1 MNTST
6 LLTRSLQLAARPFL
20 LLFKFLKKIAVAIF
34 GRLQWSPPRW
44 LSQSGAAFSKFNRAH
59 PLITASGII
68 AIVLLAYGTAWTL
81 HWYQHRPKPRYVS
94 VIIEAVP
101 VTKLEKDLTF
111 PTLDIRFSDSAA
123 RLEDKDKTS
132 LQGVRLDPPLTGK
145 WMWANDK
152 HLFFKPTVDWPADQ
166 KFKVIFDKKFFPPHI
181 KLERLTYEFQTPP
194 FQIAIKQLELY
205 QDPANPTQRQITAT
219 LELTHAVEP
228 GELDRHIQLEMIGG
242 SAVFPPSDPAP
253 HFTLTYGLQRRLAYL
268 RSSNVTLP
276 DKEDFMKLE
285 LSKGV
290 RTAQGGALTRDAA
303 EQKLL
308 IPSNGTAFQIK
319 SIEGNIARNKN
330 GEPEQVLILN
340 TTADISSSE
349 LAKAIQ
355 MRLLPKR
362 EAEKTEESDSG
373 SSDSGSA
380 DQSNESDENRQSAES
395 EEDEA
400 DDTTESDKAS
410 KWQSPTDV
418 PDDVLEQARR
428 IEFTVV
434 PSEKAQDRQHVF
446 KIRVESEGELYVR
459 VAKGVRAFGDYPL
472 AEDYNAVVAVP
483 QLPRE
488 VQIEGQGGLL
498 ALSGDRKLSIRSRA
512 LPAVEF
518 EVARVATTQINH
530 LVSQT
535 EGKFEDPEFRAP
547 LYFNKEN
554 ISRIAIEQQPIA
566 MENKWKANYSAFDF
580 AEHLRKPADGGSE
593 RGLFFLTARGWDPV
607 KKKPIRSARDSRFLL
622 VTDIGILT
630 KKNTDG
636 TSDVFLMS
644 IKNGQPINGATVEIL
659 GKNGVPIQ
667 TAQAGADGHCA
678 FPSVEK
684 SEREKTPVAFVA
696 RNGDDIAFMPFARED
711 RVLNFS
717 RFEIE
722 GAQNIAPEGLDAFVF
737 TERGVYRPGDE
748 IHIGMVV
755 KQRSWG
761 GNLKGLPIET
771 EVVDARDLPVQTKKL
786 SLPETGFT
794 ELSYQTAN
802 ESPTGLY
809 TFNVYL
815 IKNNKRSSLLGS
827 ATAQVKEFLPDR
839 MKIETQLSKAAP
851 RGWIQPKKMH
861 ASVALA
867 NLYGTPAT
875 DRRVTGKVELE
886 PAAFSFPEF
895 RDFTFFDPLFD
906 ENKSR
911 TEQTVDLGEQKTD
924 GEGHTD
930 FDLQLERFADATYA
944 MRFIAEGFEGE
955 GGRSVTGDVGALVSA
970 LPYVIGYKAD
980 GDLRYIEMNKPRGVD
995 LVAVDPQL
1003 NRIAIENISL
1013 NLIAQEYVS
1022 VLKKQENGNYVYE
1035 SVLKERPA
1043 KSEKISVA
1051 SNGYHYALPTEE
1063 PGDYVLELRD
1073 DQNRILSKLRFSVV
1087 GHAAMTGAL
1096 EKNAELQIKLNAKEY
1111 RAGDEIELSVTA
1123 PYSGYGL
1130 ITIEREKVYA
1140 YSWFQTNTASS
1151 IQHIRLPQNFEG
1163 TGYINVAFVRAL
1175 DSKEIFVSPLSY
1187 GVVPF
1192 TANIE
1197 NRRLKI
1203 ELQAAAKAKPG
1214 EPLHISYKTD
1224 RPSKI
1229 VIFAVDQGILQ
1240 VTAYKTPDPL
1250 TYLFRKCALGVET
1263 AQIVDLIIPEFSLL
1277 RSLSAF
1283 GGDGGEVQKLN
1294 PFKRVTEKPVVF
1306 WSGIIDADTTAREVV
1321 YDVPDFFD
1329 GTLKI
1334 MAVGVSNET
1343 AGSAD
1348 RDALIR
1354 GPFVVTPSVP
1364 VLAAP
1369 GDEFEG
1375 GVTVANNVEGSGADA
1390 EVELHAETSPQL
1402 SILGTPIQKLRIAEG
1417 HEQSAKFRFHVNDRL
1432 GSAEIKFVARR
1443 NGIETRR
1450 RATLSVRPAVPYA
1463 TDVRSGN
1470 FKKGHVDV
1478 QITRAIY
1485 SEFAKREAAV
1495 AAVPL
1500 GLAHGL
1506 YVFLKDFPHGCSE
1519 QITSG
1524 AFCRL
1529 LLSDEADFGLNRA
1542 EVNTQLEK
1550 TFATLRR
1557 RQNDQGAFGYWAPE
1571 TDQKIS
1577 FNSVYVMDF
1586 LSTAKT
1592 AGFAPPADMF
1602 ASGLRYLQ
1610 KMVTLEP
1617 STLADAR
1624 IIAYGIYVLTREG
1637 VVTTNYILNLRDY
1650 LDQHQADIWQNDV
1663 TGVYLA
1669 GALKLLHKD
1678 KDADDLIGAYKIAN
1692 DSSRDYD
1699 DFCQPLGANAQYITV
1714 LARTF
1719 PARLKG
1725 ISAAEFEQ
1733 ILQPIGRG
1741 EFNTLSAAYAVS
1753 ALKSYSHAIAQTL
1766 PVLSIGE
1773 IHKDKREVALTSGAK
1788 LLQRAAFSKDAIV
1801 LRFNSAGKLSGPGA
1815 FFQVVEAGF
1824 DRHVP
1829 TQPVTAGLEV
1839 HRELLDKNN
1848 QPVTRTKLGEPIHV
1862 RLQARSVG
1870 DDSVTNVAII
1880 DLLPGGF
1887 EVVGT
1892 SLQPGVSTI
1901 SGVDYVDV
1909 REDRAV
1915 FYGTV
1920 SSSVLEI
1927 NYQIK
1932 SANRGEFT
1940 VPPIFAESMYER
1952 AIKGRGVGGK
1962 ITVTE

>member
-1 MNTST
+1 MNTSALIT
-6 LLTRSLQLAARPFL
+6 RLLHLAARPFVL
-20 LLFKFLKKIAVAIF
+20 LLGYLKKVALAVF
-34 GRLQWSPPRW
+34 GRVQWSPPRW
-44 LSQSGAAFSKFNRAH
+44 FSQSRAAFSRFNRAH
-59 PLITASGII
+59 RLITSSGIV
-68 AIVLLAYGTAWTL
+68 AILLLFCGAAWTW

-94 VIIEAVP
+94 VKIEPVP

-111 PTLDIRFSDSAA
+111 PTLDLQFSESAA
-123 RLEDKDKTS
+123 RLEDLKKTS
-132 LQGVRLDPPLTGK
+132 VPGVRLDPPLSGK
-145 WMWANDK
+145 WMWANDQ
-152 HLFFKPTVDWPADQ
+152 HLFFKPAEDWPADQ
-166 KFKVIFDKKFFPPHI
+166 KFKIIFDKKFFPSHV
-181 KLERLTYEFQTPP
+181 LVERRVYEFTTTP
-194 FQIAIKQLELY
+194 FEIAIKDLQLY
-205 QDPANPTQRQITAT
+205 QDPANPTHRQITAT

-228 GELDRHIQLEMIGG
+228 DELDRHLQLLMIGG
-242 SAVFPPSDPAP
+242 STIFPPNDPAP
-253 HFTLTYGLQRRLAYL
+253 HFALTYGLHKRIAYL

-276 DKEDFMKLE
+276 DKEDFLKLE

-290 RTAQGGALTRDAA
+290 RTAQGGAKTSQATED
-303 EQKLL
+303 KLR
-308 IPSNGTAFQIK
+308 IPSNGTAFQID
-319 SIEGNIARNKN
+319 SIAGTIARSKN
-330 GEPEQVLILN
+330 GEPEQIVILN

-355 MRLLPKR
+355 IRLLPKR
-362 EAEKTEESDSG
+362 NAVTTDETEGEAAGETDSQSPDSETAEQSNQSSQTTASEDEETEETEESD
-373 SSDSGSA
+373 
-380 DQSNESDENRQSAES
+380 Q
-395 EEDEA
+395 
-400 DDTTESDKAS
+400 AS
-410 KWQSPTDV
+410 KWQSPAEV
-418 PDDVLEQARR
+418 PDDVLEQAKR

-434 PSEKAQDRQHVF
+434 PSEKAQDRQHAF
-446 KIRVESEGELYVR
+446 KIRLETEGELYVR
-459 VAKGVRAFGDYPL
+459 VPKGVRAPGDYRL

-498 ALSGDRKLSIRSRA
+498 ALSGERKLSIRSRA
-512 LPAVEF
+512 LAAIEF
-518 EVARVATTQINH
+518 EIARVATAQINH

-535 EGKFEDPEFRAP
+535 EGKFEDPEFRSP
-547 LYFNKEN
+547 QYFDKEN

-566 MENKWKANYSAFDF
+566 VEDKWKSNYSAFDF

-593 RGLFFLTARGWDPV
+593 RGLFFLTARGWDPA
-607 KKKPIRSARDSRFLL
+607 KKKPINSARDSRFLL
-622 VTDIGILT
+622 ITDIGILT

-636 TSDVFLMS
+636 SSDVFLMS
-644 IKNGQPINGATVEIL
+644 IKSGQPLNGATVEIL

-667 TAQAGADGHCA
+667 TAQTAADGHCT

-684 SEREKTPVAFVA
+684 SEREKSPVAFVA
-696 RNGDDIAFMPFARED
+696 RNGDDVAFMPYSRED

-722 GAQNIAPEGLDAFVF
+722 GAENIPSEGLDAFVF

-748 IHIGMVV
+748 IHIGLVV
-755 KQRSWG
+755 KQRSWS

-771 EVVDARDLPVQTKKL
+771 EVLDARDLRVQTKKL
-786 SLPETGFT
+786 TLPETGFT

-815 IKNNKRSSLLGS
+815 IKDNRRSSLLGS

-839 MKIETQLSKAAP
+839 MKIETRLSKGAP
-851 RGWIQPKKMH
+851 RGWIRPKEMQGF
-861 ASVALA
+861 VALA

-875 DRRVTGKVELE
+875 DRRVTGKVELT
-886 PAAFSFPEF
+886 PSAFSFPEF

-906 ENKSR
+906 ENKNQQ
-911 TEQTVDLGEQKTD
+911 EQTVDLGEQKTD
-924 GEGHTD
+924 GEGHAA
-930 FDLQLERFADATYA
+930 FELQLERFADATYA

-955 GGRSVTGDVGALVSA
+955 GGRSVMGDVGALVSA

-980 GDLRYIEMNKPRGVD
+980 GDLRYIDMNKPRAID

-1003 NRIAIENISL
+1003 NRIAVENVTA
-1013 NLIAQEYVS
+1013 NVIAQEYVS

-1043 KSEKISVA
+1043 KSEKIFVA
-1051 SNGYHYALPTEE
+1051 ASGNHYALPTDE
-1063 PGDYVLELRD
+1063 PGNYVLELRD
-1073 DQNRILSKLRFSVV
+1073 DQNRTLSKLRFSVV
-1087 GHAAMTGAL
+1087 GHAAVAATL
-1096 EKNAELQIKLNAKEY
+1096 QKNAELEIKLNAKEY
-1111 RAGDEIELSVTA
+1111 NAGDEIAVSVTA

-1130 ITIEREKVYA
+1130 ITIEREKVYG

-1151 IQHIRLPQNFEG
+1151 IQHIRLPQGFEG
-1163 TGYINVAFVRAL
+1163 SGYVNVAFVRAL

-1197 NRRLKI
+1197 KRRLKVD
-1203 ELQAAAKAKPG
+1203 LQTAAKAKPG
-1214 EPLHISYKTD
+1214 EPLHIGYKTD

-1240 VTAYKTPDPL
+1240 ITDYKTPNPL

-1283 GGDGGEVQKLN
+1283 GGDGEGEQRLN

-1306 WSGIIDADTTAREVV
+1306 WSGIIDADTAAREVV

-1334 MAVGVSNET
+1334 MAVGVSNDA
-1343 AGSAD
+1343 AGSID

-1354 GPFVVTPSVP
+1354 GPFVITPSVP

-1369 GDEFEG
+1369 GDEFEA

-1390 EVELHAETSPQL
+1390 EIELRAETSPQL
-1402 SILGTPIQKLRIAEG
+1402 SILGTATQKLRIAEG
-1417 HEQSAKFRFHVNDRL
+1417 REQSVKLRFRVNDML
-1432 GSAEIKFVARR
+1432 GSGEIKFIARR

-1450 RATLSVRPAVPYA
+1450 RATLSVRPPVPYT

-1470 FKKGHVDV
+1470 FKKRNADV
-1478 QITRAIY
+1478 QITREIY
-1485 SEFAKREAAV
+1485 SEFAKREAAI

-1506 YVFLKDFPHGCSE
+1506 YMFLKDFPHGCSE

-1529 LLSDEADFGLNRA
+1529 VLSDEADFGLTRA

-1557 RQNDQGAFGYWAPE
+1557 RQNDQGAFGYWAPDSE
-1571 TDQKIS
+1571 EKIS
-1577 FNSVYVMDF
+1577 FNSAYVMDF
-1586 LSTAKT
+1586 LSAAKT
-1592 AGFAPPADMF
+1592 AGFAPPADMS

-1610 KMVTLEP
+1610 KMVGREP
-1617 STLADAR
+1617 SNLSEARTL
-1624 IIAYGIYVLTREG
+1624 AYGIYVLTREG

-1650 LDQHQADIWQNDV
+1650 LDNHHADAWQNDV

-1678 KDADDLIGAYKIAN
+1678 KDADELIGDYKIAN
-1692 DSSRDYD
+1692 DSSGDYD

-1714 LARTF
+1714 LARAF
-1719 PARLKG
+1719 PSRLKG
-1725 ISAAEFEQ
+1725 ISATEFEQ

-1741 EFNTLSAAYAVS
+1741 EFNTLS
-1753 ALKSYSHAIAQTL
+1753 
-1766 PVLSIGE
+1766 
-1773 IHKDKREVALTSGAK
+1773 
-1788 LLQRAAFSKDAIV
+1788 
-1801 LRFNSAGKLSGPGA
+1801 
-1815 FFQVVEAGF
+1815 
-1824 DRHVP
+1824 
-1829 TQPVTAGLEV
+1829 
-1839 HRELLDKNN
+1839 
-1848 QPVTRTKLGEPIHV
+1848 
-1862 RLQARSVG
+1862 RS
-1870 DDSVTNVAII
+1870 
-1880 DLLPGGF
+1880 
-1887 EVVGT
+1887 E
-1892 SLQPGVSTI
+1892 
-1901 SGVDYVDV
+1901 
-1909 REDRAV
+1909 E
-1915 FYGTV
+1915 
-1920 SSSVLEI
+1920 
-1927 NYQIK
+1927 
-1932 SANRGEFT
+1932 
-1940 VPPIFAESMYER
+1940 
-1952 AIKGRGVGGK
+1952 
-1962 ITVTE
+1962 

>member
-1 MNTST
+1 MNTNA
-6 LLTRSLQLAARPFL
+6 LITRSLQLAARPFVL
-20 LLFKFLKKIAVAIF
+20 LLRFLKKVALGVF
-34 GRLQWSPPRW
+34 GRVQWSPPRW
-44 LSQSGAAFSKFNRAH
+44 LSGSRAAFSGFNRAH
-59 PLITASGII
+59 PLITASGIV
-68 AIVLLAYGTAWTL
+68 AILLLSCGAAWTW
-81 HWYQHRPKPRYVS
+81 HWYQHRPKPRYVT
-94 VIIEAVP
+94 VKIDPIP

-111 PTLDIRFSDSAA
+111 PTVDVRFSESAA
-123 RLEDKDKTS
+123 RLEDLKKVPVP
-132 LQGVRLDPPLTGK
+132 GVRLDPVLPGK
-145 WMWANDK
+145 WMWATDK
-152 HLFFKPTVDWPADQ
+152 HLFFKPSEDWPADQ
-166 KFKVIFDKKFFPPHI
+166 KFKIIFDKKFFPPHVFV
-181 KLERLTYEFQTPP
+181 ERHVYEFTTPP
-194 FQIAIKQLELY
+194 FEIAIKELQLY
-205 QDPANPTQRQITAT
+205 QDPADPTQRQITAT

-228 GELDRHIQLEMIGG
+228 GELDRHLQLLMIGG
-242 SAVFPPSDPAP
+242 STIFPPNDPAP
-253 HFTLTYGLQRRLAYL
+253 HFALTYGLHKRIAYL

-276 DKEDFMKLE
+276 EEKEDFLKLE

-290 RTAQGGALTRDAA
+290 RTAQGGAETREAT
-303 EQKLL
+303 EQKLR
-308 IPSNGTAFQIK
+308 IPSTGTAFQID
-319 SIEGNIARNKN
+319 SIAATIARTKN
-330 GEPEQVLILN
+330 GEPEQVLILT

-355 MRLLPKR
+355 IRLLPKR
-362 EAEKTEESDSG
+362 EAEKTEDTDSET
-373 SSDSGSA
+373 A
-380 DQSNESDENRQSAES
+380 DQSNASDENTQSAES
-395 EEDEA
+395 EEDESS
-400 DDTTESDKAS
+400 DTTESDQGS

-418 PDDVLEQARR
+418 PDDVLEQAKR

-434 PSEKAQDRQHVF
+434 PSEKAQDRQHAF

-459 VAKGVRAFGDYPL
+459 VPKGVRAFGGYPL

-483 QLPRE
+483 QYPRE

-498 ALSGDRKLSIRSRA
+498 ALNGDRKLSIRSRA
-512 LPAVEF
+512 LAGIEF

-535 EGKFEDPEFRAP
+535 QGKFEDPEFRDSH
-547 LYFNKEN
+547 LFNQEN
-554 ISRIAIEQQPIA
+554 ISRIGLEQQPIA
-566 MENKWKANYSAFDF
+566 VEDKWKANYSAFDF
-580 AEHLRKPADGGSE
+580 SEHLRKPADGGSE
-593 RGLFFLTARGWDPV
+593 RGLFFLTARGWDPA
-607 KKKPIRSARDSRFLL
+607 KKKPISSVSDSRFLL
-622 VTDIGILT
+622 ITDIGILT

-636 TSDVFLMS
+636 SSDVFLMS
-644 IKNGQPINGATVEIL
+644 IKNGQPVNGATVDIL

-667 TAQAGADGHCA
+667 TATTGADGHCA
-678 FPSVEK
+678 FPSVEQ

-722 GAQNIAPEGLDAFVF
+722 GAQNLPPEGLDAFVF

-748 IHIGMVV
+748 IHIGVVV

-761 GNLKGLPIET
+761 GNLKGLPVET
-771 EVVDARDLPVQTKKL
+771 EVLDARDLRVQTKKL
-786 SLPETGFT
+786 TLPETGFT

-809 TFNVYL
+809 TVNVYL
-815 IKNNKRSSLLGS
+815 IKDNKRSTLLGS

-839 MKIETQLSKAAP
+839 MKIETRLSKGAA
-851 RGWIQPKKMH
+851 RGWMHPKEMQ
-861 ASVALA
+861 AFVALA

-875 DRRVTGKVELE
+875 DRRVTGKVELT
-886 PAAFSFPEF
+886 PSAFSFPEF

-906 ENKSR
+906 ENKNQQ
-911 TEQTVDLGEQKTD
+911 EQTVDLGEQKTD
-924 GEGHTD
+924 DEGHAA

-955 GGRSVTGDVGALVSA
+955 GGRSVMGDAGALVSA

-980 GDLRYIEMNKPRGVD
+980 GDLRYIDMNKPRAID

-1003 NRIAIENISL
+1003 NRIAVENVTL
-1013 NLIAQEYVS
+1013 NLIVQEYVS

-1051 SNGYHYALPTEE
+1051 ASGYHYALPTDE
-1063 PGDYVLELRD
+1063 PGNYVLELRD
-1073 DQNRILSKLRFSVV
+1073 DQNRTLSKLRFSVV
-1087 GHAAMTGAL
+1087 GHAAAAGAL
-1096 EKNAELQIKLNAKEY
+1096 EKNAELEIKLNAKEY
-1111 RAGDEIELSVTA
+1111 NAGDEIAVSVTA

-1130 ITIEREKVYA
+1130 ITIEREKVYG
-1140 YSWFQTNTASS
+1140 YNWFQTNTPSS
-1151 IQHIRLPQNFEG
+1151 IQHIRLPQGFEG
-1163 TGYINVAFVRAL
+1163 SGYVNVAFVRAL

-1203 ELQAAAKAKPG
+1203 DLQTAAKAKPG
-1214 EPLHISYKTD
+1214 EPLHIGYKTD

-1240 VTAYKTPDPL
+1240 VTDYKTPNPL
-1250 TYLFRKCALGVET
+1250 AYLFRKCALGVET

-1283 GGDGGEVQKLN
+1283 GGDGEGAQRLN

-1306 WSGIIDADTTAREVV
+1306 WSGIVDADATTREVV

-1329 GTLKI
+1329 GTLKV
-1334 MAVGVSNET
+1334 MAVAVSNET
-1343 AGSAD
+1343 AGSTD

-1354 GPFVVTPSVP
+1354 GPFVITPSVP

-1369 GDEFEG
+1369 GDEFEA

-1390 EVELHAETSPQL
+1390 EIELRAETSAQL
-1402 SILGTPIQKLRIAEG
+1402 SILGTPTQKLRIAEG
-1417 HEQSAKFRFHVNDRL
+1417 REQSVKLRFRVNDVL
-1432 GSAEIKFVARR
+1432 GSGEIKFVASR

-1450 RATLSVRPAVPYA
+1450 RATLSVRPPVPYT

-1470 FKKGHVDV
+1470 FKKGSTDI
-1478 QITRAIY
+1478 QITRQIY
-1485 SEFAKREAAV
+1485 PEFAKREAAV

-1529 LLSDEADFGLNRA
+1529 LLADEADFGLSRA
-1542 EVNTQLEK
+1542 EVNQQLEK
-1550 TFATLRR
+1550 TFGILRR

-1571 TDQKIS
+1571 TDEKIS

-1610 KMVTLEP
+1610 KMGGREP

-1624 IIAYGIYVLTREG
+1624 AVAYAIYVLTREG

-1650 LDQHQADIWQNDV
+1650 LEQHQTDLWENDI

-1678 KDADDLIGAYKIAN
+1678 KDAEDLIAAYKI
-1692 DSSRDYD
+1692 DKGPTRDYD
-1699 DFCQPLGANAQYITV
+1699 DFCQPLGSNAQYIAV
-1714 LARTF
+1714 LARAF
-1719 PARLKG
+1719 PERLKK
-1725 ISAAEFEQ
+1725 ISGQEFEQ

-1753 ALKSYSHAIAQTL
+1753 ALKSYSHMIAKKL
-1766 PVLSIGE
+1766 PDLSIAE
-1773 IHKDKREVALTSGAK
+1773 IHRDKREVALTSGAK
-1788 LLQRAAFSKDAIV
+1788 LLQRTVFSKDAIA
-1801 LRFNSAGKLSGPGA
+1801 LRFKIAGVLSGPGA

-1829 TQPVTAGLEV
+1829 AQPVTAGLEV
-1839 HRELLDKNN
+1839 YRELLDKNDK
-1848 QPVTRTKLGEPIHV
+1848 PVTQTKLGEPIHV
-1862 RLQARSVG
+1862 RLHARTVR
-1870 DDSVTNVAII
+1870 DEPVTNVAII

-1887 EVVGT
+1887 EVVGS

-1901 SGVDYVDV
+1901 PSVDYVDV

-1915 FYGTV
+1915 FYATV
-1920 SSSVLEI
+1920 SSRALEI

-1932 SANRGEFT
+1932 SSNRGQFT

-1952 AIKGRGVGGK
+1952 NVKGRGVGGK
-1962 ITVTE
+1962 ISVTE

>member
-1 MNTST
+1 M
-6 LLTRSLQLAARPFL
+6 
-20 LLFKFLKKIAVAIF
+20 
-34 GRLQWSPPRW
+34 
-44 LSQSGAAFSKFNRAH
+44 
-59 PLITASGII
+59 
-68 AIVLLAYGTAWTL
+68 
-81 HWYQHRPKPRYVS
+81 
-94 VIIEAVP
+94 
-101 VTKLEKDLTF
+101 TKLEKDLKF

-123 RLEDKDKTS
+123 RLEDKDKTN
-132 LQGVRLDPPLTGK
+132 LQGVRLDPPLAGK
-145 WMWANDK
+145 WMWAGDK
-152 HLFFKPTVDWPADQ
+152 HLFFQPTEDWPADK
-166 KFKVIFDKKFFPPHI
+166 KFKVIFDKKFFPPHLV
-181 KLERLTYEFQTPP
+181 LERLTYEFQTPP
-194 FQIAIKQLELY
+194 FAIAIKDVELY
-205 QDPANPTQRQITAT
+205 QDPSDPTQRQVTAT
-219 LELTHAVEP
+219 LELSHAVEP
-228 GELDRHIQLEMIGG
+228 GELDRHIQLMMVGG
-242 SAVFPPSDPAP
+242 SNVFPPSDPTP
-253 HFTLTYGLQRRLAYL
+253 HFALTYGLHRRVAYL

-276 DKEDFMKLE
+276 DKEDFIKIE

-290 RTAQGGALTRDAA
+290 RTAQGGAQTRDAA

-319 SIEGNIARNKN
+319 AIEATIARNKA

-340 TTADISSSE
+340 TTADISSRE

-355 MRLLPKR
+355 IRLLPKR
-362 EAEKTEESDSG
+362 EAKKNDETDSENSDPES
-373 SSDSGSA
+373 A
-380 DQSNESDENRQSAES
+380 AQSNDSDDSRQSTAS
-395 EEDEA
+395 EEDASEE
-400 DDTTESDKAS
+400 TTKSDSAS
-410 KWQSPTDV
+410 KWQSP
-418 PDDVLEQARR
+418 
-428 IEFTVV
+428 
-434 PSEKAQDRQHVF
+434 F

-459 VAKGVRAFGDYPL
+459 VPKGVRAFGDYPL

-498 ALSGDRKLSIRSRA
+498 ALNGDRKLSIRSRA
-512 LPAVEF
+512 LRAIEF

-547 LYFNKEN
+547 QYFNKEN

-566 MENKWKANYSAFDF
+566 VEDKWKSNYSAFDF

-593 RGLFFLTARGWDPV
+593 RGLFFLTARGWDPA
-607 KKKPIRSARDSRFLL
+607 KKKPINSARDSRFLL
-622 VTDIGILT
+622 ITDIGILT
-630 KKNTDG
+630 KKNIDG
-636 TSDVFLMS
+636 SSDVFLMS
-644 IKNGQPINGATVEIL
+644 IKSGQPLSGATVEIL

-667 TAQAGADGHCA
+667 TAQTAADGHCA

-684 SEREKTPVAFVA
+684 SEREKLPVAFVA

-748 IHIGMVV
+748 IHIGLVV

-786 SLPETGFT
+786 TLPETGFT
-794 ELSYQTAN
+794 ELTYQTAN
-802 ESPTGLY
+802 ESSTGLY
-809 TFNVYL
+809 SFNVYL
-815 IKNNKRSSLLGS
+815 IKNNKRSDLLGS

-839 MKIETQLSKAAP
+839 MKIETRLSKGAP
-851 RGWIQPKKMH
+851 RGWIHPRDMH

-875 DRRVTGKVELE
+875 DRRVTGKVELA
-886 PAAFSFPEF
+886 PAAFSFPAF
-895 RDFTFFDPLFD
+895 REFTFFDPLVD
-906 ENKSR
+906 EKK
-911 TEQTVDLGEQKTD
+911 TPQEQTVDLGEQKTD
-924 GEGHTD
+924 GEGHAD

-995 LVAVDPQL
+995 LVAVNPQL
-1003 NRIAIENISL
+1003 DRIAIENITL

-1035 SVLKERPA
+1035 SVLRERPA

-1051 SNGYHYALPTEE
+1051 ASGYHYALPTDE
-1063 PGDYVLELRD
+1063 PGNYVVELRD
-1073 DQNRILSKLRFSVV
+1073 DQNRTLSKLRFSVV
-1087 GHAAMTGAL
+1087 GYAAMTGAL
-1096 EKNAELQIKLNAKEY
+1096 EKNAELEIKLNAKEY

-1130 ITIEREKVYA
+1130 ITIEREKVYG
-1140 YSWFQTNTASS
+1140 YSWFQASTASS
-1151 IQHIRLPQNFEG
+1151 IQHIRLPENFEG
-1163 TGYINVAFVRAL
+1163 SGYVNVAFVRAL

-1197 NRRLKI
+1197 KRRLKI
-1203 ELQAAAKAKPG
+1203 DLQVDATPSSRSSSNIPAKSGGEGAASTFKPG
-1214 EPLHISYKTD
+1214 EPLHIGYKTD

-1240 VTAYKTPDPL
+1240 VTDYKTPNPL
-1250 TYLFRKCALGVET
+1250 AYLFRKCALGVET

-1343 AGSAD
+1343 AGSTD

-1369 GDEFEG
+1369 GDEFEA

-1390 EVELHAETSPQL
+1390 EVELRAETSPQL
-1402 SILGTPIQKLRIAEG
+1402 SILGTPTQKLRIPEG
-1417 HEQSAKFRFHVNDRL
+1417 REQSVKLRFRVNDML
-1432 GSAEIKFVARR
+1432 GSGEIKFVARR

-1450 RATLSVRPAVPYA
+1450 RATLSVRPPVPYA

-1478 QITRAIY
+1478 PITRSIY

-1529 LLSDEADFGLNRA
+1529 LLSDEADFGLNRSEA
-1542 EVNTQLEK
+1542 NTQLEK

-1571 TDQKIS
+1571 TTEKIS

-1602 ASGLRYLQ
+1602 ASGMRYLQ
-1610 KMVTLEP
+1610 KMVGLEP

-1637 VVTTNYILNLRDY
+1637 VVTTNYVLNLRDY
-1650 LDQHQADIWQNDV
+1650 LDQHQTDVWQNDV

-1678 KDADDLIGAYKIAN
+1678 KDADALIAAYKI
-1692 DSSRDYD
+1692 DKGSGRDYD
-1699 DFCQPLGANAQYITV
+1699 DFCQPLGANAQYIAV
-1714 LARTF
+1714 LARAF
-1719 PARLKG
+1719 PDRLKK
-1725 ISAAEFEQ
+1725 ISGTEFEQ

-1766 PVLSIGE
+1766 PVLSIAE
-1773 IHKDKREVALTSGAK
+1773 IHKDKREVSLTSGAK
-1788 LLQRAAFSKDAIV
+1788 LLQRAPFSKDATA
-1801 LRFNSAGKLSGPGA
+1801 LRFKTAGALSGPGA
-1815 FFQVVEAGF
+1815 FSQVVEAGF

-1829 TQPVTAGLEV
+1829 TKPVTAGLEV
-1839 HRELLDKNN
+1839 HRELLDKDNK
-1848 QPVTRTKLGEPIHV
+1848 PVTRTKLGEPIHV
-1862 RLQARSVG
+1862 RVQARSVK
-1870 DDSVTNVAII
+1870 DESITNVAII

-1887 EVVGT
+1887 EVVGA

-1915 FYGTV
+1915 FYATV
-1920 SSSVLEI
+1920 SGSVLEI

-1932 SANRGEFT
+1932 SSNRGEFT
-1940 VPPIFAESMYER
+1940 VPPVFAESMYER
-1952 AIKGRGVGGK
+1952 AIKGCGVGGK
-1962 ITVTE
+1962 ITVAE

>member
-1 MNTST
+1 MNTSALIT
-6 LLTRSLQLAARPFL
+6 QALHLAARPFL
-20 LLFKFLKKIAVAIF
+20 LLFSFLKKVAVAIL
-34 GRLQWSPPRW
+34 GRVQWSPPRW
-44 LSQSGAAFSKFNRAH
+44 LSQSRAAFSGFNRAH
-59 PLITASGII
+59 PLITASGIA
-68 AIVLLAYGTAWTL
+68 AILLLSCGAAWTW
-81 HWYQHRPKPRYVS
+81 HWYQHRPKPRYVT
-94 VIIEAVP
+94 VKIDPIP

-111 PTLDIRFSDSAA
+111 PTVDVRFSESAA
-123 RLEDKDKTS
+123 RLEDLKKVPVP
-132 LQGVRLDPPLTGK
+132 GVRLDPPLPGK
-145 WMWANDK
+145 WMWATDK
-152 HLFFKPTVDWPADQ
+152 HLFFKPSEDWPADQ
-166 KFKVIFDKKFFPPHI
+166 KFKIIFDKKFFPPHV
-181 KLERLTYEFQTPP
+181 LVESRVYEFTTPP
-194 FQIAIKQLELY
+194 FEIAIKNLELY
-205 QDPANPTQRQITAT
+205 QDPADPTQRQITAT

-228 GELDRHIQLEMIGG
+228 GELERHLQLLMIGG
-242 SAVFPPSDPAP
+242 STIFPPNDPAP
-253 HFTLTYGLQRRLAYL
+253 HFALTYGLHKRIAYL

-276 DKEDFMKLE
+276 EDKEDFLKLE

-290 RTAQGGALTRDAA
+290 RTAQGGAETREAR
-303 EQKLL
+303 EQKLR
-308 IPSNGTAFQIK
+308 IPSTGTAFQID
-319 SIEGNIARNKN
+319 SIAATIARTKN
-330 GEPEQVLILN
+330 GEPEQVLVLT

-349 LAKAIQ
+349 LGKAIQ
-355 MRLLPKR
+355 IRLLPKR
-362 EAEKTEESDSG
+362 EAEKTKETDSESSG
-373 SSDSGSA
+373 SGTADESNSNDESTRSA
-380 DQSNESDENRQSAES
+380 NS
-395 EEDEA
+395 EEDES
-400 DDTTESDKAS
+400 DETTEPEGS

-418 PDDVLEQARR
+418 PDDVLEQAKR

-434 PSEKAQDRQHVF
+434 PSEKAQDRQHAF

-459 VAKGVRAFGDYPL
+459 VAKGVRAFGNYPL
-472 AEDYNAVVAVP
+472 AEDYNAIVAVP

-498 ALSGDRKLSIRSRA
+498 ALNGDRKLSIRSRA
-512 LPAVEF
+512 LAGIEF

-535 EGKFEDPEFRAP
+535 QGKFEDPEFRDSH
-547 LYFNKEN
+547 LFNQEN
-554 ISRIAIEQQPIA
+554 ISRIALEQQPIA
-566 MENKWKANYSAFDF
+566 VEDKWKANYSAFDF
-580 AEHLRKPADGGSE
+580 SEHLRKPADGGSE
-593 RGLFFLTARGWDPV
+593 RGLFFLTARGWDPA
-607 KKKPIRSARDSRFLL
+607 KKKPITSVSDSRFLL

-636 TSDVFLMS
+636 SSDVFLVS
-644 IKNGQPINGATVEIL
+644 IKNGQPVNGATVDIL

-667 TAQAGADGHCA
+667 TATTGADGHCA

-722 GAQNIAPEGLDAFVF
+722 GAQNLPPEGLDAFVF

-748 IHIGMVV
+748 IHIGLVV

-771 EVVDARDLPVQTKKL
+771 EVLDARDLRVQTKKL
-786 SLPETGFT
+786 TLPETGFT

-815 IKNNKRSSLLGS
+815 IKDNRRSSLLGS

-839 MKIETQLSKAAP
+839 MKIETRLSKGAP
-851 RGWIQPKKMH
+851 RGWIHPKEMQGF
-861 ASVALA
+861 VALA

-875 DRRVTGKVELE
+875 DRRVTGKVELT
-886 PAAFSFPEF
+886 PSAFSFPEF

-906 ENKSR
+906 ENKNQQ
-911 TEQTVDLGEQKTD
+911 EQTVDLGEQKTD
-924 GEGHTD
+924 GEGHAA

-955 GGRSVTGDVGALVSA
+955 GGRSVMGDVGALVSA

-980 GDLRYIEMNKPRGVD
+980 GDLRYIDMNKPRAID
-995 LVAVDPQL
+995 LAAVDPQL
-1003 NRIAIENISL
+1003 NRIAVENVTL
-1013 NLIAQEYVS
+1013 NLIVQEYVS

-1035 SVLKERPA
+1035 SVLKERAA

-1051 SNGYHYALPTEE
+1051 SSGYHYALPTDE
-1063 PGDYVLELRD
+1063 PGNYVLELRD

-1087 GHAAMTGAL
+1087 GHAAAAGAL
-1096 EKNAELQIKLNAKEY
+1096 EKNAELEIKLNAKEY
-1111 RAGDEIELSVTA
+1111 KAGDEIAVSVTA

-1130 ITIEREKVYA
+1130 ITIEREKVYG
-1140 YSWFQTNTASS
+1140 YTWFQTNTASS
-1151 IQHIRLPQNFEG
+1151 IQHIRLPQGFEG
-1163 TGYINVAFVRAL
+1163 SGYVNVAFVRAL

-1203 ELQAAAKAKPG
+1203 DLQAAAKAKPG
-1214 EPLHISYKTD
+1214 EPLHIGYKTD

-1240 VTAYKTPDPL
+1240 VTDYKTPNPL
-1250 TYLFRKCALGVET
+1250 AYLFRKCSLGVET

-1283 GGDGGEVQKLN
+1283 GGDGEGAQRLN

-1306 WSGIIDADTTAREVV
+1306 WSGIINADATTREVV

-1329 GTLKI
+1329 GTLKV
-1334 MAVGVSNET
+1334 MAVGVSNDA

-1354 GPFVVTPSVP
+1354 GPFVITPSVP

-1369 GDEFEG
+1369 GDEFEA

-1390 EVELHAETSPQL
+1390 EIELRAETSPHL
-1402 SILGTPIQKLRIAEG
+1402 SILGTATQKLRIAEG
-1417 HEQSAKFRFHVNDRL
+1417 REQSVKLRLRVNDVL
-1432 GSAEIKFVARR
+1432 GSGEIKFVASRS
-1443 NGIETRR
+1443 GIETRR
-1450 RATLSVRPAVPYA
+1450 RATLSIRPPVPYT

-1470 FKKGHVDV
+1470 FKKGSADI

-1529 LLSDEADFGLNRA
+1529 LLADEADFGLSRA
-1542 EVNTQLEK
+1542 EVNAQLEK
-1550 TFATLRR
+1550 VFGILRR

-1571 TDQKIS
+1571 TDEKIS
-1577 FNSVYVMDF
+1577 FNSVYAMDF
-1586 LSTAKT
+1586 LSAAKT

-1610 KMVTLEP
+1610 KMVGREP

-1624 IIAYGIYVLTREG
+1624 TVAYAIYVLTREG

-1650 LDQHQADIWQNDV
+1650 LEQHQTDLWENDI

-1678 KDADDLIGAYKIAN
+1678 KDAEDLIAAYKI
-1692 DSSRDYD
+1692 DKGSTRDYD
-1699 DFCQPLGANAQYITV
+1699 DFCQPLGSNAQYIAV
-1714 LARTF
+1714 LARAF
-1719 PARLKG
+1719 PERLKK
-1725 ISAAEFEQ
+1725 ISGQEFEQ

-1753 ALKSYSHAIAQTL
+1753 ALKSYSHMIAKKL
-1766 PVLSIGE
+1766 PDLSIAE
-1773 IHKDKREVALTSGAK
+1773 IHRDKREVALTSGAK
-1788 LLQRAAFSKDAIV
+1788 LLQRAAFSKDAV
-1801 LRFNSAGKLSGPGA
+1801 ALRFKIAGALNGPGA

-1829 TQPVTAGLEV
+1829 AQPVTAGLEV
-1839 HRELLDKNN
+1839 YRELLDKND
-1848 QPVTRTKLGEPIHV
+1848 QPVTQTKLGEPIHV
-1862 RLQARSVG
+1862 RLHARTVR
-1870 DDSVTNVAII
+1870 DEPVTNVAII

-1887 EVVGT
+1887 EVVGS

-1901 SGVDYVDV
+1901 PSVDYVDV

-1915 FYGTV
+1915 FYATV
-1920 SSSVLEI
+1920 SSRTLEI

-1932 SANRGEFT
+1932 SSNRGQFT
-1940 VPPIFAESMYER
+1940 VPQIFAESMYER
-1952 AIKGRGVGGK
+1952 NVKGRGVGGK
-1962 ITVTE
+1962 ISVTE

>member
-1 MNTST
+1 MNTRT
-6 LLTRSLQLAARPFL
+6 LISRSLQLAARPFVL
-20 LLFKFLKKIAVAIF
+20 IWAFLKMVALAVF

-44 LSQSGAAFSKFNRAH
+44 LSRTGSAFSAFKRAH
-59 PLITASGII
+59 PLVTAFGII
-68 AIVLLAYGTAWTL
+68 AILLLFCGAAWTL
-81 HWYQHRPKPRYVS
+81 HWYQHRPIPHKITATIAYP
-94 VIIEAVP
+94 P
-101 VTKLEKDLTF
+101 VTKLEKDLKYW
-111 PTLDIRFSDSAA
+111 PLLVRFSEPAA
-123 RLEDKDKTS
+123 RLEDLKKTS
-132 LQGVRLDPPLTGK
+132 LSGVRLEPKIAGA
-145 WMWANDK
+145 WSWNSDK
-152 HLFFKPTVDWPADQ
+152 ELAFRPTEDWPADQ
-166 KFKVIFDKKFFPPHI
+166 KFKISFDKKFFPPQVLMEH
-181 KLERLTYEFQTPP
+181 LAYEFETPP
-194 FQIAIKQLELY
+194 FEIAIKELQLY

-219 LELTHAVEP
+219 LELTHPVEP
-228 GELDRHIQLEMIGG
+228 GEVDRHIQLQMIGG
-242 SAVFPPSDPAP
+242 SNVFPPSESPP
-253 HFTLTYGLQRRLAYL
+253 HFTLTYGLHNRLAYL

-276 DKEDFMKLE
+276 EREDFMKLY

-290 RTAQGGALTRDAA
+290 RTVQGGAQTRTSTED
-303 EQKLL
+303 KVR
-308 IPSNGTAFQIK
+308 IPSQETAFQID
-319 SIEGNIARNKN
+319 SIASTIARNKN
-330 GEPEQVLILN
+330 GEPEQVLILT
-340 TTADISSSE
+340 TTADISSND
-349 LAKAIQ
+349 LAKSVQ
-355 MRLLPKR
+355 VRLLPKR
-362 EAEKTEESDSG
+362 SAETTKETDSQ
-373 SSDSGSA
+373 SSDSESA
-380 DQSNESDENRQSAES
+380 EESNASEESSQSAES
-395 EEDEA
+395 QEESEE
-400 DDTTESDKAS
+400 TKESNP
-410 KWQSPTDV
+410 KWQSPADV
-418 PDDVLEQARR
+418 PDDVLEQAKR

-434 PSEKAQDRQHVF
+434 PSEKAQDRQHAF
-446 KIRVESEGELYVR
+446 KIQVESEGELYIR
-459 VAKGVRAFGDYPL
+459 VAKGLRAPGDYRL
-472 AEDYNAVVAVP
+472 AEDYNAVVAIP
-483 QLPRE
+483 ELPRE

-498 ALSGDRKLSIRSRA
+498 ALSGERKLSIRSRA
-512 LPAVEF
+512 LSAIEF
-518 EVARVATTQINH
+518 EIARVATTQINH

-535 EGKFEDPEFRAP
+535 QGKFEDPEFRDSH
-547 LYFNKEN
+547 LFNQEN
-554 ISRIAIEQQPIA
+554 ISTIGREEQPIA
-566 MENKWKANYSAFDF
+566 LENKWKANYSAFDF
-580 AEHLRKPADGGSE
+580 SEHLRKPADGGSE

-607 KKKPIRSARDSRFLL
+607 KKKPVEATDSRFLL
-622 VTDIGILT
+622 VTDLGILT

-636 TSDVFLMS
+636 SSEVFLMS
-644 IKNGQPINGATVEIL
+644 IKTGQPVNGATVDIL
-659 GKNGVPIQ
+659 GKNGVPVQ
-667 TAQAGADGHCA
+667 TAKTAADGHCS

-684 SEREKTPVAFVA
+684 LEREKTPVAFVA

-711 RVLNFS
+711 RILNFS

-722 GAQNIAPEGLDAFVF
+722 GAENIAPEGLDAFVF

-748 IHIGMVV
+748 IHIGLLV

-786 SLPETGFT
+786 TLPETGFT
-794 ELSYQTAN
+794 ELNYQTAN

-809 TFNVYL
+809 TINVYL
-815 IKNNKRSSLLGS
+815 IKNNKRSSLVGS

-839 MKIETQLSKAAP
+839 MKIETRLSKAAP
-851 RGWIQPKKMH
+851 RGWIHPKEIH
-861 ASVALA
+861 GSITLA

-875 DRRVTGKVELE
+875 DRNVTGKVELA

-906 ENKSR
+906 ENKTR
-911 TEQTVDLGEQKTD
+911 QEQTVDLGETKTD
-924 GEGHTD
+924 GEGHAD

-955 GGRSVTGDVGALVSA
+955 GGRSVMGDVSALVSA

-980 GDLRYIEMNKPRGVD
+980 GDLRYIDMKRPRAID

-1003 NRIAIENISL
+1003 NRIAIENVSL

-1022 VLKKQENGNYVYE
+1022 VLKKQENGNYAYE
-1035 SVLKERPA
+1035 SVLKERPL

-1051 SNGYHYALPTEE
+1051 ASGYHYPLPTDE
-1063 PGDYVLELRD
+1063 PGNYVLELRD
-1073 DQNRILSKLRFSVV
+1073 DQNRTLSKLRFSVV
-1087 GHAAMTGAL
+1087 GQAAGAGAL
-1096 EKNAELQIKLNAKEY
+1096 EKNAELEIKLNAKEY
-1111 RAGDEIELSVTA
+1111 RAGDEIAVSVTA

-1140 YSWFQTNTASS
+1140 FSWFQTNTPSS
-1151 IQHIRLPQNFEG
+1151 IQHIRLPQEFEG
-1163 TGYINVAFVRAL
+1163 SGYINVAFVRAL
-1175 DSKEIFVSPLSY
+1175 DSKEISVSPLSY

-1197 NRRLKI
+1197 KRRLKI
-1203 ELQAAAKAKPG
+1203 DLQAAAKAKPG
-1214 EPLHISYKTD
+1214 EALHIGYKTD

-1240 VTAYKTPDPL
+1240 VTDYKTPNPL
-1250 TYLFRKCALGVET
+1250 AYLFRKCALGVET

-1283 GGDGGEVQKLN
+1283 GGDGEGPQRLN
-1294 PFKRVTEKPVVF
+1294 PFKRITEKPVVF

-1343 AGSAD
+1343 AGSAE

-1354 GPFVVTPSVP
+1354 GPFVITPSAP

-1369 GDEFEG
+1369 GDEFEV
-1375 GVTVANNVEGSGADA
+1375 GVTVANNVEGSGTDA
-1390 EVELHAETSPQL
+1390 EIELRIETSPHL
-1402 SILGTPIQKLRIAEG
+1402 SILGASTQKLRIAEG
-1417 HEQSAKFRFHVNDRL
+1417 REQSIKLRFRANDTL
-1432 GSAEIKFVARR
+1432 GSAEIEFAASR
-1443 NGIETRR
+1443 NGTETRR
-1450 RATLSVRPAVPYA
+1450 RATLSVRPPVPYV

-1470 FKKGHVDV
+1470 FKKGHQDV
-1478 QITRAIY
+1478 PITREIY
-1485 SEFAKREAAV
+1485 SEFAKRDAAV
-1495 AAVPL
+1495 AGVPL

-1542 EVNTQLEK
+1542 EVNAQLEK
-1550 TFATLRR
+1550 VFGILRR

-1571 TDQKIS
+1571 TDEKVS
-1577 FNSVYVMDF
+1577 FNSVYAMDF
-1586 LSTAKT
+1586 LSAAKT

-1610 KMVTLEP
+1610 KMVARDP
-1617 STLADAR
+1617 SSLAEAR
-1624 IIAYGIYVLTREG
+1624 TIAYGIYVLTREG

-1650 LDQHQADIWQNDV
+1650 LDQHQTDIWQNDV

-1678 KDADDLIGAYKIAN
+1678 KEAEDLIAAYTIGKE
-1692 DSSRDYD
+1692 SGREYD
-1699 DFCQPLGANAQYITV
+1699 DFCQPLGANAQYIAI
-1714 LARTF
+1714 LARAF
-1719 PARLKG
+1719 PERLKK
-1725 ISAAEFEQ
+1725 ISGTDFEQ
-1733 ILQPIGRG
+1733 ILQPIGHG

-1753 ALKSYSHAIAQTL
+1753 ALKSYSHMIAQKL
-1766 PVLSIGE
+1766 PELGIAE

-1788 LLQRAAFSKDAIV
+1788 LLQRASFSKEAIA
-1801 LRFNSAGKLSGPGA
+1801 LRFKTAGPLSGPGA
-1815 FFQVVEAGF
+1815 FFQVVEAGY
-1824 DRHVP
+1824 DRHGP
-1829 TQPVTAGLEV
+1829 TQPVVAGLEV
-1839 HRELLDKNN
+1839 YRELLDKNDK
-1848 QPVTRTKLGEPIHV
+1848 PVTQTKLGEPIHV
-1862 RLQARSVG
+1862 RLHARTVR
-1870 DDSVTNVAII
+1870 DEPVTNVAIV

-1887 EVVGT
+1887 EVVGA

-1915 FYGTV
+1915 FYATV
-1920 SSSVLEI
+1920 SGSALEI

-1932 SANRGEFT
+1932 SSNRGQFT
-1940 VPPIFAESMYER
+1940 VPPVFAESMYER
-1952 AIKGRGVGGK
+1952 NIKGRGVKGK